1 MRYCSLKNS
10 PLCLVEMFLDYNSR
24 SRFFQ
29 DVRFLQKVRVPIG
42 LSYSSKKRTYERNRL
57 FAKTQR
63 TSFRGHFFGF
73 FYTLLTQRDFFQKQG
88 SVTFLTLCHLT
99 LCKIRKTWWAN
110 GKGRTT
116 RRSIGKNRTK
126 FIGNFTLARVWYMRW
141 GASIKNCVAV

>member
-1 MRYCSLKNS
+1 MWHNFQHAQAGLTTPTWNNYVSCSFYGSLTIQKTSTAYLSSFVRYCSLKNS

-63 TSFRGHFFGF
+63 TSFRGHFLGF

-99 LCKIRKTWWAN
+99 LCKIRKT
-110 GKGRTT
+110 
-116 RRSIGKNRTK
+116 
-126 FIGNFTLARVWYMRW
+126 
-141 GASIKNCVAV
+141 